1 MFISVDLP
9 EPDGPMI
16 ATYSLRRMSSVDAA
30 QRLDRLGAHLV
41 VAGQVADPDDGLAH
55 DRFASFLHVRGLR
68 LPSPWRRPC
77 RSRIA
82 W

>member
-1 MFISVDLP
+1 MFIIVDLP
-9 EPDGPMI
+9 EPEGPMI
-16 ATYSLRRMSSVDAA
+16 ATYYCARCRARHP
-30 QRLDRLGAHLV
+30 QRLHRFRSHHV

-55 DRFASFLHVRGLR
+55 ERFASFFVSGAF
-68 LPSPWRRPC
+68 PSFTFAPSF